1 MEISTVSEMFSIQK
15 MSNEE
20 RERKIEIEKIEKSI

>member
-1 MEISTVSEMFSIQK
+1 MAIPTVSEMFSIQK

-20 RERKIEIEKIEKSI
+20 RERRIKIAKS